1 MIKILFI
8 IVIRL
13 DKFIAAVL
21 NYIFDMFLDIR

>member
-13 DKFIAAVL
+13 DKFIAAVDKT
-21 NYIFDMFLDIR
+21 FDIFLDIR